1 MRDLVGNSAMSLAW
15 NTGRRGLGVE
25 DRTELD
31 EKKWWEMVGFVP
43 KAMVTL
49 DMENSIE
56 NSTERALW

>member
-1 MRDLVGNSAMSLAW
+1 MSLAW
-15 NTGRRGLGVE
+15 NTGRRGLGME

-43 KAMVTL
+43 KAMVTV
-49 DMENSIE
+49 DMKNSIE